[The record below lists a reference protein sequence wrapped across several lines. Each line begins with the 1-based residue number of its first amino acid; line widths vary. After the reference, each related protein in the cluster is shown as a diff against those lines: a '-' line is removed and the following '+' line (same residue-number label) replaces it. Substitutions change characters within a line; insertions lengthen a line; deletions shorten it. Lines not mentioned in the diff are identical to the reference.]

1 MGVGGPFP
9 LGATWDGLGVHFALF
24 SEHATGVELCL
35 PEAADSPGGADACG
49 RVRLT
54 RGEDSV
60 WHIYV
65 PGARP
70 GQLYGYRVEGP
81 DKPAQ
86 GHRFNPARILVDPY
100 AKAFAKVEDL
110 SDAPL
115 GVVVD
120 PAFGWGG
127 DTPPRTLWRDT
138 VIYEAHVK
146 GLTAR
151 HPEIP
156 PQLRGTYGALASRPL
171 IEHFRRLGVTAVEL
185 MPIHQH
191 WPERHL
197 IARGQPNY
205 WGYSTLGFFAPDSR
219 YAASPGAGDAVVEF
233 KMMVRALHAAGIEVI
248 LDVVYNH
255 TAEGDHEGPT
265 LSLRG
270 IDNQVYYRLAGD
282 DPSRYVDFT
291 GCGNTVNAEH
301 PRVLQFIIDSLRY
314 WVVEMHVDGFRFDL
328 ATTLAREQIDFS
340 RTAAFFDAIHGDPVL
355 SQVKLIAEPW
365 DLGPGGYQVGHFPAP
380 WSEWNGRYRDAVRR
394 YWRGAAGAVSE
405 MATRLAGSADL
416 FDDDRRQPQA
426 SINFITAH
434 DGFTLSDLV
443 SYNEKHNEANGEHN
457 LDGENHNNS
466 WNCGVEGP
474 TDDAA
479 IKALRD
485 RQVRN
490 FIATLFLSQG
500 VPMLSG
506 GDEIGRTQLGN
517 NNAYCQDNELSWH
530 CWELNDDQRALFEFV
545 CLASRIRREHPVLRR
560 LSFLQG
566 ARIPG
571 TDEKDIT
578 WLTRAGGEMT
588 PADWT
593 DPGVKCVGACFGG
606 DAPLVYLMNAGAED
620 VEFQLPSRTP
630 GPLDPR
636 TPTSEWSCVLDTAD
650 ESRHGRRWA
659 TNTAYV
665 LTNRSVAVLVLGRL
679 FVARAKF
686 RT

>member
-1 MGVGGPFP
+1 VGVGDPVP

-35 PEAADSPGGADACG
+35 FAAAASIGEAGGCG

-54 RGEDSV
+54 RAEDSV
-60 WHIYV
+60 WHVYV

-81 DKPAQ
+81 NEPEE
-86 GHRFNPARILVDPY
+86 GHRFDSDRMVVDPY
-100 AKAFAKVEDL
+100 ARAMAHANNVED
-110 SDAPL
+110 APH
-115 GVVVD
+115 GVVID
-120 PAFGWGG
+120 PSFEWG
-127 DTPPRTLWRDT
+127 DDRPPRTPWHET

-151 HPEIP
+151 HPEVSP
-156 PQLRGTYGALASRPL
+156 HLRGTFGAVAAAPV
-171 IEHFRRLGVTAVEL
+171 INHFRQLGVTAVEL

-191 WPERHL
+191 WPEPHL

-205 WGYSTLGFFAPDSR
+205 WGYSTLGFFAPDIR
-219 YAASPGAGDAVVEF
+219 YASSQAPGVVVREF

-270 IDNQVYYRLAGD
+270 IDNQVYYRLASS

-291 GCGNTVNAEH
+291 GCGNTVNAPH
-301 PRVLQFIIDSLRY
+301 RRVLQLILESLRY
-314 WVVEMHVDGFRFDL
+314 WVLEMHVDGFRFDL
-328 ATTLAREQIDFS
+328 ATTLAREPIDFTRS
-340 RTAAFFDAIHGDPVL
+340 AAFFDAIHQDPVV
-355 SQVKLIAEPW
+355 SAVKLIAEPW
-365 DLGPGGYQVGHFPAP
+365 DLGPGGYQVGEFPPP
-380 WSEWNGRYRDAVRR
+380 WSEWNGRYRDSVRR
-394 YWRGAAGAVSE
+394 FWRGDDGTVSE

-416 FDDDRRQPQA
+416 FAHHGRQPQA
-426 SINFITAH
+426 SINFCTAH
-434 DGFTLSDLV
+434 DGFTLTDLV

-466 WNCGVEGP
+466 WNCGVEGQT
-474 TDDAA
+474 TDPA
-479 IKALRD
+479 IHARRAQQK
-485 RQVRN
+485 RN

-530 CWELNDDQRALFEFV
+530 RWELDDEERGLFEFV

-571 TDEKDIT
+571 TDEKDIA
-578 WLTRAGGEMT
+578 WLAPSAHEMT
-588 PADWT
+588 TAEWS
-593 DPGVKCVGACFGG
+593 DPDVKCVGACFGG
-606 DAPLVYLMNAGAED
+606 DAPLVYLMNAGSED
-620 VEFQLPSRTP
+620 VAFTLPSAIPGLRDPSTP
-630 GPLDPR
+630 AIAW
-636 TPTSEWSCVLDTAD
+636 TCVLDTAD
-650 ESRHGRRWA
+650 HARHGRVWA
-659 TNTAYV
+659 TGTPYL
-665 LTNRSVAVLVLGRL
+665 LTCRSVAVFEQRTRL
-679 FVARAKF
+679 S
-686 RT
+686 